1 MIDSNSDC
9 TENMSDLIALQV
21 RFAFSYVEE
30 ARSAYARGRSEYGN
44 LARQIA
50 SNAHSAASRLAASM
64 PSVHAPELAEVA
76 RLKRELDALTYEPV
90 AVRSI
95 A

>member
-1 MIDSNSDC
+1 MKNSKSSC
-9 TENMSDLIALQV
+9 TENTVDFIALQV
-21 RFAFSYVEE
+21 RFGFSYVEE
-30 ARSAYARGRSEYGN
+30 ARSAYAEGRSEYGN

-50 SNAHSAASRLAASM
+50 SNAHSAASRLAARL
-64 PSVHAPELAEVA
+64 PYADATELAGIA
-76 RLKRELDALTYEPV
+76 RLKRELDALTHEPH